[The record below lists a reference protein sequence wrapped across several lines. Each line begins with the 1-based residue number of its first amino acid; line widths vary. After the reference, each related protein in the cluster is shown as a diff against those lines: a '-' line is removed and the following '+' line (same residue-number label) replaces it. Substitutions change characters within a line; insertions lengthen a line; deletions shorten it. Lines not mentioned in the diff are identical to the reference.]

1 LYKLKI
7 HNVVDDPHRI
17 SKSPRLKEY
26 HDMKITSVDIWDM
39 DIKSLP
45 WHHPVI
51 IRINTD
57 EGISGLGEAGM
68 AYGTGHSGAAGYA
81 KNLAEGFLIGAD
93 PMNVEKLWETMFRS
107 TFWAQGGGPV
117 VFAGMSAIDIAC
129 WDIRGK
135 ALKQP
140 VYQLLG
146 GKTNENLRSY
156 ASQIQ
161 FGWSHHGQTKLVKP
175 EEYAEAA
182 RIAVAEGYDAVKVDP
197 TTFDEKGNR
206 TPNLHKILSHETVKM
221 IYNRVKAI
229 REAVGENVDI
239 LIELHAAPGVTSAT
253 QIGHALEELNCMFF
267 EEGVHYLNA
276 ALQEKVTRNVNIP
289 MAAGERLY
297 TRWGYRQ
304 YFEKQMLDL
313 IQPDLCLVGGIT
325 EGKKVCDYAHIYDIT
340 VQMHVCGSPIST
352 AAALQLEAVIPNFQI
367 HEHHIIALQKGN
379 CELCT
384 PDFQP
389 ERGRFL
395 IPDKPGLGIELNEAI
410 FKASPPITVK

>member
-1 LYKLKI
+1 
-7 HNVVDDPHRI
+7 
-17 SKSPRLKEY
+17 
-26 HDMKITSVDIWDM
+26 MKITGVDIWDM
-39 DIKSLP
+39 EIASLP

-68 AYGTGHSGAAGYA
+68 AYGTGHSGAAGYV

-93 PMNVEKLWETMFRS
+93 PMKAEKLWETMFRG

-117 VFAGMSAIDIAC
+117 VFAGMSAIDIAL
-129 WDIRGK
+129 WDIKGK
-135 ALKQP
+135 ALQQP
-140 VYQLLG
+140 IYQLMG
-146 GKTNENLRSY
+146 GKTNDNLRCY

-161 FGWSHHGQTKLVKP
+161 FGWSHDGQTKLVKP
-175 EEYAEAA
+175 EQYAEAA

-197 TTFDEKGNR
+197 TTFDENGNR
-206 TPNLHKILSHETVKM
+206 TPDINKLLNNRTVKM

-229 REAVGENVDI
+229 REAVGEDVDI
-239 LIELHAAPGVTSAT
+239 LVELHAAPGASSAI
-253 QIGHALEELNCMFF
+253 QIGQALEEFNCMFF

-276 ALQEKVTRNVNIP
+276 ALQEKVTRGVNIP

-304 YFEKQMLDL
+304 YFENQSLDM
-313 IQPDLCLVGGIT
+313 IQPDLCLVGGLT

-340 VQMHVCGSPIST
+340 VQAHVCGSPITT

-367 HEHHIIALQKGN
+367 HEQHIIALQPGN
-379 CELCT
+379 CELCI
-384 PDFQP
+384 PDYQP
-389 ERGRFL
+389 EHGRFA
-395 IPDKPGLGIELNEAI
+395 IPDAPGLGLELNMPLI
-410 FKASPPITVK
+410 SKSPCVTVK